1 MRLGR
6 SRVGLQPVCNSKK
19 RKTTGCI
26 ALAVFLGGCGSEQSV
41 QQSDPGPDTVSP
53 SPVAESPAIPD
64 PEPAATGPVVEPVVV
79 SDPLSLEP
87 TLDAAL
93 PSSTGAYSEESVD
106 DILAE
111 LNAVKLE
118 GEGDSP
124 LIDPDKVV
132 ALINEGNAL
141 ISAGK
146 PDAALAKYNEALKF
160 AENGEDPEV
169 FFNRGIAYKVK
180 GEIDFEQRN
189 KAGGELDAAEQASR
203 MTNAKYQ
210 QSLNKA
216 AAEYER
222 ALEVT
227 PKYAEALNNL
237 GNIRKDQKQYDE
249 AIRCLELSIE
259 VFPDN
264 PNTYNNLGTVFAM
277 KGNFNKAAVY
287 FTKAVRLQ
295 PSYIDAR
302 QNLGL
307 AYQQQGRLDVAEK
320 EFGEVLQMTRGM
332 MLREEKRL
340 EAARVMVDQ
349 AKKPG
354 SPLTFEQRNKAGGE
368 LDAAEQASRMTNA
381 KYQRSLKLLQ
391 NIRVRR

>member
-1 MRLGR
+1 M
-6 SRVGLQPVCNSKK
+6 
-19 RKTTGCI
+19 
-26 ALAVFLGGCGSEQSV
+26 AVFLGGCGSEQSV

-64 PEPAATGPVVEPVVV
+64 PEPAATGPVVEPLAANA
-79 SDPLSLEP
+79 PLAP

-93 PSSTGAYSEESVD
+93 PSSTGADSEESVD

-169 FFNRGIAYKVK
+169 FFNRGIAYKVM
-180 GEIDFEQRN
+180 GEID
-189 KAGGELDAAEQASR
+189 
-203 MTNAKYQ
+203 
-210 QSLNKA
+210 KA

-264 PNTYNNLGTVFAM
+264 PNTYNTLGTVFAI
-277 KGNFNKAAVY
+277 KGNVNKAAVD
-287 FTKAVRLQ
+287 FT
-295 PSYIDAR
+295 
-302 QNLGL
+302 
-307 AYQQQGRLDVAEK
+307 
-320 EFGEVLQMTRGM
+320 
-332 MLREEKRL
+332 
-340 EAARVMVDQ
+340 
-349 AKKPG
+349 
-354 SPLTFEQRNKAGGE
+354 
-368 LDAAEQASRMTNA
+368 
-381 KYQRSLKLLQ
+381 
-391 NIRVRR
+391 

>member
-6 SRVGLQPVCNSKK
+6 SLVGLQPVCNSKK

-41 QQSDPGPDTVSP
+41 QQSDPGQDTVSP

-64 PEPAATGPVVEPVVV
+64 PEPAETGPVVEPLAANE
-79 SDPLSLEP
+79 PLEP

-93 PSSTGAYSEESVD
+93 PSSTGADSEESVD

-124 LIDPDKVV
+124 PIDSDKVV

-169 FFNRGIAYKVK
+169 FFNRGIAYKVM
-180 GEIDFEQRN
+180 GEID
-189 KAGGELDAAEQASR
+189 
-203 MTNAKYQ
+203 
-210 QSLNKA
+210 KA

-277 KGNFNKAAVY
+277 KGNFNKAALY

-302 QNLGL
+302 QNLGQ
-307 AYQQQGRLDVAEK
+307 AYQRQGRLDVAEK

-332 MLREEKRL
+332 MLRQKKRL

-354 SPLTFEQRNKAGGE
+354 SPLTFEQRNNAGGE
-368 LDAAEQASRMTNA
+368 LDAAEQASRMANA

-391 NIRVRR
+391 SVRVRR

>member
-6 SRVGLQPVCNSKK
+6 SLVGSQPVCNSKK

-93 PSSTGAYSEESVD
+93 PSSTGANSEESID

-111 LNAVKLE
+111 LNAIKLE

-124 LIDPDKVV
+124 LGDPDKVV
-132 ALINEGNAL
+132 ALMNEGNAL

-180 GEIDFEQRN
+180 GEID
-189 KAGGELDAAEQASR
+189 
-203 MTNAKYQ
+203 
-210 QSLNKA
+210 KA

-277 KGNFNKAAVY
+277 KGNFNKAALY

-302 QNLGL
+302 QNLGQ
-307 AYQQQGRLDVAEK
+307 AYQKQGRLDVAEK

-332 MLREEKRL
+332 MLRQKKRL

-354 SPLTFEQRNKAGGE
+354 SPLTFEQRNQAGGE
-368 LDAAEQASRMTNA
+368 LDAAEQASRMANA

>member
-6 SRVGLQPVCNSKK
+6 SLVGFQPVCNSKK

-26 ALAVFLGGCGSEQSV
+26 ALAVFLGGCGSEPSV

-64 PEPAATGPVVEPVVV
+64 PEPAETGPVVEPLAAN
-79 SDPLSLEP
+79 DPLEP

-93 PSSTGAYSEESVD
+93 PSSTGADSEESVD

-118 GEGDSP
+118 GGGDSP
-124 LIDPDKVV
+124 LTDPDKVV
-132 ALINEGNAL
+132 SLINEGNVL

-146 PDAALAKYNEALKF
+146 PDAALAKYSEALKF

-169 FFNRGIAYKVK
+169 FFNRGIAYKVM
-180 GEIDFEQRN
+180 GEID
-189 KAGGELDAAEQASR
+189 
-203 MTNAKYQ
+203 
-210 QSLNKA
+210 KA

-264 PNTYNNLGTVFAM
+264 PSTYNNLGTVFAM
-277 KGNFNKAAVY
+277 KGNFNKAALY

-302 QNLGL
+302 QNLGQ
-307 AYQQQGRLDVAEK
+307 AYQRQGRLDVAEK

-332 MLREEKRL
+332 MLRQKKRL

-354 SPLTFEQRNKAGGE
+354 SPLTFEQRNNAGGE
-368 LDAAEQASRMTNA
+368 LDAAEQASRMANA

-391 NIRVRR
+391 SVRVRR

>member
-1 MRLGR
+1 MSYRLTKLTGSSLRIKVATWSESGR
-6 SRVGLQPVCNSKK
+6 FQPVCNSKK
-19 RKTTGCI
+19 RKAAGCI
-26 ALAVFLGGCGSEQSV
+26 ALAVFLGGCGSEQSI
-41 QQSDPGPDTVSP
+41 QQTDPGPDTNSA
-53 SPVAESPAIPD
+53 SPVAESTAIPE
-64 PEPAATGPVVEPVVV
+64 PESAATEPVAVND
-79 SDPLSLEP
+79 SLSLEP
-87 TLDAAL
+87 TLDAAP
-93 PSSTGAYSEESVD
+93 PSFTGADSEESVD

-111 LNAVKLE
+111 LNAIKLE
-118 GEGDSP
+118 GEGDNP
-124 LIDPDKVV
+124 LSDPDKVV
-132 ALINEGNAL
+132 ALMNEGNAL
-141 ISAGK
+141 ISNGK
-146 PDAALAKYNEALKF
+146 ADAALAKYNEALKF

-169 FFNRGIAYKVK
+169 FFNRGIAYKVM
-180 GEIDFEQRN
+180 GEID
-189 KAGGELDAAEQASR
+189 
-203 MTNAKYQ
+203 
-210 QSLNKA
+210 KA

>member
-6 SRVGLQPVCNSKK
+6 SLVGFQPVCSSKK

-26 ALAVFLGGCGSEQSV
+26 ALAVFLVGCGSEQSV

-64 PEPAATGPVVEPVVV
+64 PEPAETGPVVEPLAAN
-79 SDPLSLEP
+79 DPLDP

-93 PSSTGAYSEESVD
+93 PSSTGADSEESVD

-124 LIDPDKVV
+124 LTDPDKVV
-132 ALINEGNAL
+132 ALITEGNAL

-169 FFNRGIAYKVK
+169 FFNRGIAYKVM
-180 GEIDFEQRN
+180 GEID
-189 KAGGELDAAEQASR
+189 
-203 MTNAKYQ
+203 
-210 QSLNKA
+210 KA

-259 VFPDN
+259 AFPDN

-277 KGNFNKAAVY
+277 KGNFNKAALY

-302 QNLGL
+302 QNLGQ
-307 AYQQQGRLDVAEK
+307 AYQKQGRLDVAEK

-332 MLREEKRL
+332 MLRQKKRL

-354 SPLTFEQRNKAGGE
+354 SPLTFEQRNNAGGE
-368 LDAAEQASRMTNA
+368 LDAAEQASRMANA

-391 NIRVRR
+391 SVRVRR

>member
-1 MRLGR
+1 
-6 SRVGLQPVCNSKK
+6 
-19 RKTTGCI
+19 
-26 ALAVFLGGCGSEQSV
+26 LAVFLGGCGSEQSV
-41 QQSDPGPDTVSP
+41 QQSDPGQDTVSP

-64 PEPAATGPVVEPVVV
+64 PEPAATGPVVEPLAAN
-79 SDPLSLEP
+79 DPLEP

-93 PSSTGAYSEESVD
+93 PSSTGADSEESVD

-118 GEGDSP
+118 GEGDSS
-124 LIDPDKVV
+124 LTDPDKVV
-132 ALINEGNAL
+132 ALITEGNAL

-146 PDAALAKYNEALKF
+146 ADAALAKYNEALKF

-169 FFNRGIAYKVK
+169 FFNRGIAYKVM
-180 GEIDFEQRN
+180 GEID
-189 KAGGELDAAEQASR
+189 
-203 MTNAKYQ
+203 
-210 QSLNKA
+210 KA

-277 KGNFNKAAVY
+277 KGNFNKAALY

-302 QNLGL
+302 QNLGQ
-307 AYQQQGRLDVAEK
+307 AYQKQGRLNVAEK
-320 EFGEVLQMTRGM
+320 EFGEVLQMTKGM
-332 MLREEKRL
+332 MLHQKKRL

-354 SPLTFEQRNKAGGE
+354 SPLTFEQRNNAGGE
-368 LDAAEQASRMTNA
+368 LDAAEQASRMANA

-391 NIRVRR
+391 SVRVRR

>member
-1 MRLGR
+1 LRLA
-6 SRVGLQPVCNSKK
+6 SSLVCFWLVCRWEKK
-19 RKTTGCI
+19 KTSGCL
-26 ALAVFLGGCGSEQSV
+26 ALVVFLGGCGSEQSV
-41 QQSDPGPDTVSP
+41 QQSDPGQDTVSP
-53 SPVAESPAIPD
+53 SPVAESSAIPD
-64 PEPAATGPVVEPVVV
+64 PELAATGLAVE
-79 SDPLSLEP
+79 SLAP
-87 TLDAAL
+87 KLNAAL
-93 PSSTGAYSEESVD
+93 PSSTGADSEESVD

-111 LNAVKLE
+111 LNAIKLE
-118 GEGDSP
+118 GEGYNR
-124 LIDPDKVV
+124 LGDPDKVA
-132 ALINEGNAL
+132 ALMDEGNTL

-169 FFNRGIAYKVK
+169 FFNMGIAYKVK
-180 GEIDFEQRN
+180 GENLKRENLDPIEEAKGYAQLID
-189 KAGGELDAAEQASR
+189 
-203 MTNAKYQ
+203 
-210 QSLNKA
+210 KA

-222 ALEVT
+222 ALKVT

-237 GNIRKDQKQYDE
+237 GNIRKDQKQYNE

-259 VFPDN
+259 IFPDN

-277 KGNFNKAAVY
+277 KGNFNKAALY

-302 QNLGL
+302 QNLGQ

-332 MLREEKRL
+332 MLRQKKRL
-340 EAARVMVDQ
+340 ETARVMVDQ

-354 SPLTFEQRNKAGGE
+354 SPLTYEQRNRAGGE
-368 LDAAEQASRMTNA
+368 LDAAEKASRMANT
-381 KYQRSLKLLQ
+381 KYQRSLRLLQ
-391 NIRVRR
+391 NVRVRR

>member
-6 SRVGLQPVCNSKK
+6 SLVDFQPVCSSKK

-64 PEPAATGPVVEPVVV
+64 PEPAETGPVVEPLAAN
-79 SDPLSLEP
+79 DPLEP

-93 PSSTGAYSEESVD
+93 PSSTGADSEESVD

-118 GEGDSP
+118 GEGDSS
-124 LIDPDKVV
+124 LTDPDKVV
-132 ALINEGNAL
+132 ALITEGNAL

-146 PDAALAKYNEALKF
+146 ADAALAKYNEALKF

-169 FFNRGIAYKVK
+169 FFNRGIAYKVM
-180 GEIDFEQRN
+180 GEID
-189 KAGGELDAAEQASR
+189 
-203 MTNAKYQ
+203 
-210 QSLNKA
+210 KA

-277 KGNFNKAAVY
+277 KGNFNKAALY

-302 QNLGL
+302 QNLGQ

-332 MLREEKRL
+332 MLRQKKRL
-340 EAARVMVDQ
+340 DAARVMVDQ

-354 SPLTFEQRNKAGGE
+354 SPLTFEQRNNAGGE
-368 LDAAEQASRMTNA
+368 LDAAEQASRMANA

-391 NIRVRR
+391 SVRARR

>member
-1 MRLGR
+1 MRLA
-6 SRVGLQPVCNSKK
+6 SSLVCFRLVCRWEKK
-19 RKTTGCI
+19 KTSGCL
-26 ALAVFLGGCGSEQSV
+26 ALVVFLGGCGSEQSV
-41 QQSDPGPDTVSP
+41 QQSDPGQDTVSP
-53 SPVAESPAIPD
+53 SPVAESSAIPD
-64 PEPAATGPVVEPVVV
+64 PEPAATGLAVE
-79 SDPLSLEP
+79 SLTP
-87 TLDAAL
+87 KLDAVL
-93 PSSTGAYSEESVD
+93 PSSTGADSEESVD

-111 LNAVKLE
+111 LNAIKLE
-118 GEGDSP
+118 GEGYNR
-124 LIDPDKVV
+124 LGDPDKVA
-132 ALINEGNAL
+132 ALMDEGNTL

-169 FFNRGIAYKVK
+169 FFNMGIAYKLK
-180 GEIDFEQRN
+180 GENLKRENLDPIEEAKGYAQLID
-189 KAGGELDAAEQASR
+189 
-203 MTNAKYQ
+203 
-210 QSLNKA
+210 KA

-222 ALEVT
+222 ALKVT

-237 GNIRKDQKQYDE
+237 GNIRKDQKQYNE

-259 VFPDN
+259 IFSDN

-277 KGNFNKAAVY
+277 KGNFNKAALY

-302 QNLGL
+302 QNLGQ

-332 MLREEKRL
+332 MLRQKKRL
-340 EAARVMVDQ
+340 ETARVMVDQ

-354 SPLTFEQRNKAGGE
+354 SPLTYEQRNRAGGE
-368 LDAAEQASRMTNA
+368 LDAAEQASRMANS
-381 KYQRSLKLLQ
+381 KYQRSLRLLQ
-391 NIRVRR
+391 NVRVRR

>member
-6 SRVGLQPVCNSKK
+6 SLVGLQPVCNSKK

-64 PEPAATGPVVEPVVV
+64 PEPAATGPVVV

-93 PSSTGAYSEESVD
+93 PSSTGADSEESVD

-180 GEIDFEQRN
+180 GEID
-189 KAGGELDAAEQASR
+189 
-203 MTNAKYQ
+203 
-210 QSLNKA
+210 KA

>member
-1 MRLGR
+1 MC
-6 SRVGLQPVCNSKK
+6 SSKK

-26 ALAVFLGGCGSEQSV
+26 ALVVFLGGCGSEQSV
-41 QQSDPGPDTVSP
+41 QQSDPGQDTVSP

-64 PEPAATGPVVEPVVV
+64 PEPAATGSAVEP
-79 SDPLSLEP
+79 LAP

-93 PSSTGAYSEESVD
+93 PPSTGADSEESVD

-111 LNAVKLE
+111 LNAIKLE
-118 GEGDSP
+118 GEGNNR
-124 LIDPDKVV
+124 LGDPDKVV
-132 ALINEGNAL
+132 ALMNEGNTL

-169 FFNRGIAYKVK
+169 FFNMGIAYKVK
-180 GEIDFEQRN
+180 GENLKRQNLDPIEEAKGYAQLID
-189 KAGGELDAAEQASR
+189 
-203 MTNAKYQ
+203 
-210 QSLNKA
+210 KA

-222 ALEVT
+222 ALKVT

-237 GNIRKDQKQYDE
+237 GNIRKDQKQYNE

-259 VFPDN
+259 IFPDN

-277 KGNFNKAAVY
+277 KGNFNKAALY

-302 QNLGL
+302 QNLGQ

-332 MLREEKRL
+332 MLRQKKRL
-340 EAARVMVDQ
+340 ETARVMVDQ

-354 SPLTFEQRNKAGGE
+354 SPLTYEQRNRAGGE
-368 LDAAEQASRMTNA
+368 LDAAEQASRMANA
-381 KYQRSLKLLQ
+381 KYQRSLRLLQ
-391 NIRVRR
+391 NVRVRR

>member
-1 MRLGR
+1 LRLA
-6 SRVGLQPVCNSKK
+6 SSLVCFRLVCRWEKK
-19 RKTTGCI
+19 KTSGCL
-26 ALAVFLGGCGSEQSV
+26 ALVVFLGGCGSEQSV
-41 QQSDPGPDTVSP
+41 QQSDPGQDTVSP
-53 SPVAESPAIPD
+53 SPVAESSAIPD
-64 PEPAATGPVVEPVVV
+64 PEPAATGLAVE
-79 SDPLSLEP
+79 SLAP
-87 TLDAAL
+87 KLDAVL
-93 PSSTGAYSEESVD
+93 PSSTGADSEESVD

-111 LNAVKLE
+111 LNAIKLE
-118 GEGDSP
+118 GEGYNR
-124 LIDPDKVV
+124 LGDPDKVA
-132 ALINEGNAL
+132 ALMDEGNTL

-169 FFNRGIAYKVK
+169 FFNMGIAYKLK
-180 GEIDFEQRN
+180 GENLKRENLDPIEEAKGYAQLID
-189 KAGGELDAAEQASR
+189 
-203 MTNAKYQ
+203 
-210 QSLNKA
+210 KA

-222 ALEVT
+222 ALKVT

-237 GNIRKDQKQYDE
+237 GNIRKDQKQYNE

-259 VFPDN
+259 IFPDN

-277 KGNFNKAAVY
+277 KGNFNKAALY

-302 QNLGL
+302 QNLGQ

-332 MLREEKRL
+332 MLRQKKRL
-340 EAARVMVDQ
+340 ETARVMVDQ

-354 SPLTFEQRNKAGGE
+354 SPLTYEQRNRAGGE
-368 LDAAEQASRMTNA
+368 LDAAEQASRMANS
-381 KYQRSLKLLQ
+381 KYQRSLRLLQ
-391 NIRVRR
+391 NVRVRR

>member
-1 MRLGR
+1 MF
-6 SRVGLQPVCNSKK
+6 NSKK
-19 RKTTGCI
+19 RKTAGCI
-26 ALAVFLGGCGSEQSV
+26 VLAVLLGGCGPEQSV
-41 QQSDPGPDTVSP
+41 QQSDKGPDTISA
-53 SPVAESPAIPD
+53 SPVTDSPAIP
-64 PEPAATGPVVEPVVV
+64 EPKSAATGPVVEPVAVND
-79 SDPLSLEP
+79 SLSLEP
-87 TLDAAL
+87 TLDAAP
-93 PSSTGAYSEESVD
+93 PSFTGADSEESVD

-111 LNAVKLE
+111 LNAIKLE
-118 GEGDSP
+118 GEGDNP
-124 LIDPDKVV
+124 LSDPDKVL
-132 ALINEGNAL
+132 ALMSEGNAL
-141 ISAGK
+141 ISNGNA
-146 PDAALAKYNEALKF
+146 DAALAKYNEALKF

-169 FFNRGIAYKVK
+169 FYNMGIAYKVK
-180 GEIDFEQRN
+180 GEID
-189 KAGGELDAAEQASR
+189 
-203 MTNAKYQ
+203 
-210 QSLNKA
+210 KA

-222 ALEVT
+222 ALELA

-277 KGNFNKAAVY
+277 KGNVNKAAVY

-320 EFGEVLQMTRGM
+320 EFSEAVQMTMGM
-332 MLREEKRL
+332 KLREEKRL

-368 LDAAEQASRMTNA
+368 LDAAEQASRIVNA

-391 NIRVRR
+391 NVRARR

>member
-6 SRVGLQPVCNSKK
+6 SLVGLQPVCNSKK

-64 PEPAATGPVVEPVVV
+64 PEPAATGPVVEPAVV

-87 TLDAAL
+87 PLDAAL
-93 PSSTGAYSEESVD
+93 PSSTGADSEESVD

-124 LIDPDKVV
+124 PIDSDKVV

-169 FFNRGIAYKVK
+169 FFNRGIAYKVM
-180 GEIDFEQRN
+180 GEID
-189 KAGGELDAAEQASR
+189 
-203 MTNAKYQ
+203 
-210 QSLNKA
+210 KA

-332 MLREEKRL
+332 MLRQKKRL

-368 LDAAEQASRMTNA
+368 LDAAEQASRMANA

>member
-1 MRLGR
+1 MRLAWSLVR
-6 SRVGLQPVCNSKK
+6 FRPVCSSKK

-26 ALAVFLGGCGSEQSV
+26 ALVVFLGGCGSEQSV
-41 QQSDPGPDTVSP
+41 QQSDPGQDTVSP

-64 PEPAATGPVVEPVVV
+64 PEPAATGLAVEP
-79 SDPLSLEP
+79 LAP

-93 PSSTGAYSEESVD
+93 PSSTGADSEESVD

-111 LNAVKLE
+111 LNAIKLE
-118 GEGDSP
+118 GEGDNR
-124 LIDPDKVV
+124 LGDPDKVV
-132 ALINEGNAL
+132 ALMNEGNTL

-169 FFNRGIAYKVK
+169 FFNRGIAYKVM
-180 GEIDFEQRN
+180 GEID
-189 KAGGELDAAEQASR
+189 
-203 MTNAKYQ
+203 
-210 QSLNKA
+210 KA

-277 KGNFNKAAVY
+277 KGNFNKAALY

-302 QNLGL
+302 QNLGQ
-307 AYQQQGRLDVAEK
+307 AYQKQGRLDVAEK
-320 EFGEVLQMTRGM
+320 EFGEVLQMTRVM
-332 MLREEKRL
+332 MLRQKKRL

-354 SPLTFEQRNKAGGE
+354 SPLTYEQRNQAGGE
-368 LDAAEQASRMTNA
+368 LDAAEQASRMANA

>member
-6 SRVGLQPVCNSKK
+6 SLVDFQPVCSSKK

-64 PEPAATGPVVEPVVV
+64 PEPAATGPVVV

-93 PSSTGAYSEESVD
+93 PSSTGADSEESVD

-124 LIDPDKVV
+124 PIDSDKVV

-169 FFNRGIAYKVK
+169 FFNRGIAYKVM
-180 GEIDFEQRN
+180 GEID
-189 KAGGELDAAEQASR
+189 
-203 MTNAKYQ
+203 
-210 QSLNKA
+210 KA

-277 KGNFNKAAVY
+277 KGNFNKAALY

-354 SPLTFEQRNKAGGE
+354 SPLTFEQRN
-368 LDAAEQASRMTNA
+368 
-381 KYQRSLKLLQ
+381 
-391 NIRVRR
+391 

>member
-1 MRLGR
+1 MRLGW
-6 SRVGLQPVCNSKK
+6 SLVGFQPVCNSKK
-19 RKTTGCI
+19 RKTTGFI

-41 QQSDPGPDTVSP
+41 QQSDTGPDTVSS

-64 PEPAATGPVVEPVVV
+64 PELAATGPVVEPVVE
-79 SDPLSLEP
+79 SGPLSLEP
-87 TLDAAL
+87 TPDAPV
-93 PSSTGAYSEESVD
+93 PSSTGADSEESID

-111 LNAVKLE
+111 LNAIKLE

-124 LIDPDKVV
+124 LSDPDKVV
-132 ALINEGNAL
+132 ALMNEGNVL

-146 PDAALAKYNEALKF
+146 PAAALVKYNEALKF

-169 FFNRGIAYKVK
+169 FFNRGIAYKVM
-180 GEIDFEQRN
+180 GEID
-189 KAGGELDAAEQASR
+189 
-203 MTNAKYQ
+203 
-210 QSLNKA
+210 KA

-277 KGNFNKAAVY
+277 KGNFNKAALY

-302 QNLGL
+302 QNLGQ
-307 AYQQQGRLDVAEK
+307 AYQKQGRLDVAEK

-332 MLREEKRL
+332 MLRQKKRL

-354 SPLTFEQRNKAGGE
+354 SPLTYEQRNQAGGE
-368 LDAAEQASRMTNA
+368 LDAAEQASRMANA
-381 KYQRSLKLLQ
+381 KYQRSLNLLQ

>member
-1 MRLGR
+1 MAKLTVSSLRIKVATWTESDR
-6 SRVGLQPVCNSKK
+6 FQPVFNSKK
-19 RKTTGCI
+19 IKAAGCI
-26 ALAVFLGGCGSEQSV
+26 ALAVLLGGCGSEQSV
-41 QQSDPGPDTVSP
+41 QQSDQASDTISA
-53 SPVAESPAIPD
+53 SPVTESPAIPA
-64 PEPAATGPVVEPVVV
+64 PKSAATGPVAVND
-79 SDPLSLEP
+79 SLSLEP
-87 TLDAAL
+87 TLDAAP
-93 PSSTGAYSEESVD
+93 PSFTDTDSEESVD

-111 LNAVKLE
+111 LNAIKLE
-118 GEGDSP
+118 GESDNP
-124 LIDPDKVV
+124 LIDPDKVM
-132 ALINEGNAL
+132 ALMSEGNAL
-141 ISAGK
+141 ISNGNA
-146 PDAALAKYNEALKF
+146 DAALVKYNEALKF

-169 FFNRGIAYKVK
+169 FYNMGIAYKVK
-180 GEIDFEQRN
+180 GEID
-189 KAGGELDAAEQASR
+189 
-203 MTNAKYQ
+203 
-210 QSLNKA
+210 KA

-222 ALEVT
+222 ALELA

-277 KGNFNKAAVY
+277 KGNVNKAAVY
-287 FTKAVRLQ
+287 FIKAVRLQ

-320 EFGEVLQMTRGM
+320 EFSEALQMTMGM
-332 MLREEKRL
+332 KLREEKRL

-354 SPLTFEQRNKAGGE
+354 SPLTFEQRNRAGGE
-368 LDAAEQASRMTNA
+368 LDAAEQASRMVNA

-391 NIRVRR
+391 NVRARR

>member
-1 MRLGR
+1 MSYRLPKLTGSSLRINVATWPEFGR
-6 SRVGLQPVCNSKK
+6 FQPVCNSKK
-19 RKTTGCI
+19 RKAVGCI
-26 ALAVFLGGCGSEQSV
+26 ALAVLLWGCGSEQSI
-41 QQSDPGPDTVSP
+41 QQTDPGPDTNSA
-53 SPVAESPAIPD
+53 SPVAESTAIPE
-64 PEPAATGPVVEPVVV
+64 PESAATEPVAVND
-79 SDPLSLEP
+79 SLSLEP
-87 TLDAAL
+87 TLDAAP
-93 PSSTGAYSEESVD
+93 PSFTGADSEESVD

-111 LNAVKLE
+111 LNAIKLE
-118 GEGDSP
+118 GEGDNP
-124 LIDPDKVV
+124 LSDPDKVV
-132 ALINEGNAL
+132 ALMNEGNAL
-141 ISAGK
+141 ISNGK
-146 PDAALAKYNEALKF
+146 ADAALAKYNEALKF

-180 GEIDFEQRN
+180 GEIE
-189 KAGGELDAAEQASR
+189 
-203 MTNAKYQ
+203 
-210 QSLNKA
+210 KA

-277 KGNFNKAAVY
+277 KGNVNKAAVY

-320 EFGEVLQMTRGM
+320 EFGEALQMTMGM
-332 MLREEKRL
+332 KLREEKRL

-354 SPLTFEQRNKAGGE
+354 SPLTFEQRNNAGGE
-368 LDAAEQASRMTNA
+368 LDAAEQASRMANA
-381 KYQRSLKLLQ
+381 KYQRSLKLFQ
-391 NIRVRR
+391 TVRARR